1 MKIPRLDRRRAVQA
15 AFAAAA
21 ALALLV
27 WWLLPAEGPSYPKG
41 TVSFST
47 GVRNGVYDTYGQL
60 LRTDLDK
67 DLPGV
72 RVELKE
78 SQGSVDNVRRV
89 ATGTADFAIAQADAV
104 ANYHGPGA
112 KRLRACARLYDDY
125 MQLVV
130 PADSGIGSVAELRDK
145 RVGIGQKDSGVNLIT
160 GRLLLAAG
168 LDKSKDLRAETV
180 GINDAPRM
188 LKNGELDAFFWSGGL
203 PTKAVTDL
211 AKDMKIKLVPLGDLV
226 DKLPAVSDGEHFYR
240 SAVMPADAYQGIQ
253 GGKAVRT
260 LAVANLLVTTDRA
273 DAGLVERITRTVID
287 SRDRIGA
294 QVHAAQLVDLRTAVF
309 TDPLELHEGAV
320 RYYRSVKP

>member
-1 MKIPRLDRRRAVQA
+1 MKIPRIDRRRAVQA

-21 ALALLV
+21 ALALLA
-27 WWLLPAEGPSYPKG
+27 WWLLPADGASYPKG
-41 TVSFST
+41 PVAFST
-47 GVRNGVYDTYGQL
+47 GVRNGVYDTYGKL
-60 LRTDLDK
+60 LRTRLDK

-72 RVELKE
+72 RVELMP
-78 SQGSVDNVRRV
+78 SQGSVDNVKRV
-89 ATGTADFAIAQADAV
+89 ATGKADFAIAAADAV
-104 ANYHGPGA
+104 ASYHGPGA
-112 KRLRACARLYDDY
+112 TRLRACARLYDDY

-130 PADSGIGSVAELRDK
+130 PADSPIASVKDLRGK

-168 LDKSKDLRAETV
+168 LDKAKDLHAETV
-180 GINDAPRM
+180 GISDAPRM

-211 AKDMKIKLVPLGDLV
+211 AQDMDIKLVQLGDLV
-226 DKLPAVSDGEHFYR
+226 DKLPAVSDGQNFYR
-240 SAVMPADAYQGIQ
+240 SAVMPADAYKDIQ
-253 GGKAVRT
+253 GGKAVKT

-287 SRDRIGA
+287 SRDGIGA
-294 QVHAAQLVDLRTAVF
+294 LVHAAQLVDLRTAVF